1 MSCFR
6 FSSFFFVALWMFS
19 GASFAGGIPLK
30 VQLQW
35 FDQSQFAGF
44 YVAHARKH
52 FQQEGLDVELLPL
65 QLGDDPVSVLQTN
78 GADIA
83 ISNLNNARGAAL
95 RGPGVTNIAQIFSRS
110 GLQVL
115 CRISQGVVRPDD
127 MIGKK
132 VGIWG
137 IGDEHLVEGML
148 DALDIPRSQVEFV
161 RQKPNGED
169 LVAGNVHCATA
180 MSYNESISVLN
191 AGVPLSDLIVL
202 RPEDFNLANIE
213 DGLYVQ
219 TARLSDPAFQ
229 QTLVRFVRALRKGWE
244 DARIAP
250 TLAVEA
256 VLRVAPELDRD
267 FQHQM
272 LEEILNLIPEDP
284 ERFGILDLKRFN
296 AQTENYRFAD
306 AEKTWQKDVWTFSVV
321 NALAT
326 TDGKQA
332 LYTPST
338 IHYVDQFVSHPFFKA
353 LLYFG
358 VFAYA
363 LTGVLHAI
371 GRGYDVWGRLVLGML
386 SGVGGGTLRDII
398 IGIERQPFYYVADVT
413 YPLGILLVV
422 LFVSVLVW
430 AKPELPA
437 SKGFK
442 HLNSYSDM
450 IGFTVLAV
458 TGAVIAISA
467 DMPWFWAPICA
478 ALTCA
483 GGGMLRDIVI
493 NREPLT
499 FRGVIYEEVALVG
512 GIFLVLG
519 LYLSNEL
526 EHFPHPVWISVA
538 GSMLLVFILKWMIH
552 HYNWRYPVREAIQ

>member
-1 MSCFR
+1 
-6 FSSFFFVALWMFS
+6 
-19 GASFAGGIPLK
+19 
-30 VQLQW
+30 
-35 FDQSQFAGF
+35 
-44 YVAHARKH
+44 
-52 FQQEGLDVELLPL
+52 
-65 QLGDDPVSVLQTN
+65 
-78 GADIA
+78 
-83 ISNLNNARGAAL
+83 
-95 RGPGVTNIAQIFSRS
+95 
-110 GLQVL
+110 
-115 CRISQGVVRPDD
+115 
-127 MIGKK
+127 
-132 VGIWG
+132 
-137 IGDEHLVEGML
+137 
-148 DALDIPRSQVEFV
+148 
-161 RQKPNGED
+161 
-169 LVAGNVHCATA
+169 
-180 MSYNESISVLN
+180 
-191 AGVPLSDLIVL
+191 
-202 RPEDFNLANIE
+202 
-213 DGLYVQ
+213 
-219 TARLSDPAFQ
+219 
-229 QTLVRFVRALRKGWE
+229 
-244 DARIAP
+244 
-250 TLAVEA
+250 
-256 VLRVAPELDRD
+256 
-267 FQHQM
+267 M

-338 IHYVDQFVSHPFFKA
+338 IHYVDQFVSHPFFRA